1 MEKRKGLYW
10 FCLRLKWKHEFLEMG
25 EEREKLGT
33 SGLFEVGGGGGG
45 GGGLGWLI
53 LGGEF

>member
-10 FCLRLKWKHEFLEMG
+10 FCLRLKCKHEFLEMG

-45 GGGLGWLI
+45 GLGWLI